1 MIKFIS
7 VEELLPLR
15 NTVLRDGKLTLNECR
30 FPTDKLDGNFHLGY
44 FIKGELASI
53 ASFHPQSYGQY
64 KGDGYQIR
72 GMATSEKYRGQ
83 GIGTKLLNFGLVY
96 LREQRVVYAWCNA
109 RKKALKFYQDIGFDI
124 VSTEFDIPGIG
135 PHHAMYAKI
144 Q

>member
-15 NTVLRDGKLTLNECR
+15 NTVLRDGKLTPNECR

-53 ASFHPQSYGQY
+53 ASFHPQSYGQF

-72 GMATSEKYRGQ
+72 GMATTEKYRRQ
-83 GIGTKLLNFGLVY
+83 GIGTKLLNFGLIY
-96 LREQRVVYAWCNA
+96 LREQRANYVWCNA
-109 RKKALKFYQDIGFDI
+109 RKKAMKFYQDIGFEI
-124 VSTEFDIPGIG
+124 VSPEFHIPGIG
-135 PHHAMYAKI
+135 PHHAMYVKI
-144 Q
+144 S

>member
-44 FIKGELASI
+44 FIKGELTSI
-53 ASFHPQSYGQY
+53 ASFHPQGYAQF

-72 GMATSEKYRGQ
+72 

-96 LREQRVVYAWCNA
+96 LREQRAAYVWCNA
-109 RKKALKFYQDIGFDI
+109 RKKALKFYQDMGFEI
-124 VSTEFDIPGIG
+124 VSPEFDIPGIG
-135 PHHAMYAKI
+135 PHHAMYVKI
-144 Q
+144 M

>member
-30 FPTDKLDGNFHLGY
+30 FPSDKSDGNFHLGY

-53 ASFHPQSYGQY
+53 ASFHPQSYAQF
-64 KGDGYQIR
+64 KGEGYQIR

-96 LREQRVVYAWCNA
+96 LREQRAAYVWCNA
-109 RKKALKFYQDIGFDI
+109 RKKALKFYQDIGFEI
-124 VSTEFDIPGIG
+124 VSAEFDVPGIG
-135 PHHAMYAKI
+135 AHHAMYAKI